1 MSVGLKANADGS
13 GAIQVGGSDA
23 ITITSGLNTTFL
35 QNLNAPNTF
44 GFKNRLINGA
54 FQIAQRT
61 AGGSATPSAGTTSYV
76 ALDRW
81 FIAQTGTTASLYCSQ
96 STPQTT
102 GVYKAGYF
110 GRNSGQTNVPTN
122 IFFGQQ
128 IESFNVYDLR
138 GQTATVSFNAFRGAN
153 APASLT
159 VVARFGTTADQS
171 SSDGITGS
179 WTGYTAATAS
189 DLSVGTTVAS
199 YTYSFSVPSDASEMM
214 LLFYY
219 VPTGTAGANEFF
231 ALENVQLEEGTTA
244 TSFDVRPYGTELA
257 LCQRYYYR
265 ITDTTNAITL
275 AGFATST
282 TAASFFNN
290 FPVNMRIAPTALEQ
304 TGTAANY
311 RVQGA
316 GAATVAC
323 SAVPSFS
330 SATVNQARTV
340 FTVASGLTAYNAGV
354 GSPASGVT
362 AYLGWN
368 VEL

>member
-1 MSVGLKANADGS
+1 MPYGTVNADKMTT
-13 GAIQVGGSDA
+13 SDG
-23 ITITSGLNTTFL
+23 ISSSGLY
-35 QNLNAPNTF
+35 
-44 GFKNRLINGA
+44 GFKNRLINGS

-61 AGGSATPSAGTTSYV
+61 TGGSSTPSANATAYV

-81 FIAQTGTTASLYCSQ
+81 FIAQTGTTATLFCSQ

-102 GVYKAGYF
+102 GVFKAGYF

-128 IESFNVYDLR
+128 IESFNLYDLR

-153 APASLT
+153 APTSLT
-159 VVARFGTTADQS
+159 VVARFGTAADQS
-171 SSDGITGS
+171 SSDGLTGA
-179 WTGYTAATAS
+179 WTGYTAATDS
-189 DLSVGTTVAS
+189 VLSIGTTVAS
-199 YTYSFSVPSDASEMM
+199 YTYSFTVPSNASEMM

-219 VPTGTAGANEFF
+219 APTGTAGANEFF
-231 ALENVQLEEGTTA
+231 ALENVQLEEGSTA
-244 TSFDVRPYGTELA
+244 TSFDVLDYGRSLMQ
-257 LCQRYYYR
+257 CQRYYYR
-265 ITDTTNAITL
+265 ITDTSNAITL

-282 TAASFFNN
+282 TVASFFNN

-316 GAATVAC
+316 GTATTVC

-330 SATVNQARTV
+330 SATVNQARTL

-362 AYLGWN
+362 AYLAWSA
-368 VEL
+368 EL

>member
-1 MSVGLKANADGS
+1 MPYGTVNADLMTT
-13 GAIQVGGSDA
+13 SDGVSS
-23 ITITSGLNTTFL
+23 SGLY
-35 QNLNAPNTF
+35 

-81 FIAQTGTTASLYCSQ
+81 FIAQTGTAATLYCSQ

-102 GVYKAGYF
+102 GVFKAGYF
-110 GRNSGQTNVPTN
+110 GRNSGQTNVPTS
-122 IFFGQQ
+122 IFLGQQ

-138 GQTATVSFNAFRGAN
+138 GKTVTVSFNAFRGAN
-153 APASLT
+153 APTSLT
-159 VVARFGTTADQS
+159 VVARFGTAADQS
-171 SSDGITGS
+171 SSDGLTGA
-179 WTGYTAATAS
+179 WTGYTAATDSA
-189 DLSVGTTVAS
+189 LSIGTTVAS
-199 YTYSFSVPSDASEMM
+199 YTYSFTVPSNASEMM

-219 VPTGTAGANEFF
+219 TPTGTAGANEYF
-231 ALENVQLEEGTTA
+231 ALENVQLEEGSTA
-244 TSFDVRPYGTELA
+244 TSFDYRPYGTELA

-265 ITDTTNAITL
+265 ITDTSNAITL

-282 TAASFFNN
+282 TVASFFNN

-311 RVQGA
+311 RVQGV
-316 GAATVAC
+316 GTATTNC

-330 SATVNQARTV
+330 SATVNQARTL

-362 AYLGWN
+362 AYLGWS